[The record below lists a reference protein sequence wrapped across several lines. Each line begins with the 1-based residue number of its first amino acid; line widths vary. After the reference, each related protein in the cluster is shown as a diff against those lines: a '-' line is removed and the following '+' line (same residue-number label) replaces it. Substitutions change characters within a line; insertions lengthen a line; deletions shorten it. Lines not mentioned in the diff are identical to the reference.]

1 MIIGVLKEIKNQED
15 RVSVTPGGVKTLVK
29 QGNTVLVEKN
39 AGIGSGYTNEEY
51 IECGAKIKET
61 AEEVWL
67 NSNMVVK
74 VKEPLESEYKY
85 FRKDLIL
92 FTYLHLANEPA
103 LTKALVDSKC
113 VAIAYETVRGRDNSL
128 ALLTP
133 MSEIAGRMAVQNGSI
148 YLQKSHG
155 GKGVLIDGVP
165 GVAAGHIVILGAG
178 IVGTAALR
186 RAVGLGARVTILDVS
201 TARLRYLNEVFM
213 GKIETQY
220 SNEHNLTEVI
230 KTADLVIGAVLIPG
244 AKTPKLITEEM
255 IKQMPDGGVVVDVAI
270 DQGGCIE
277 TAHATSH
284 DNPIFVKHGIIHYAV
299 ANIPGAVPR
308 TSTQALTNETL
319 SYVSKIASL
328 GWKEA
333 LKNDKGLAQGANVI
347 DGYITYKGV
356 YDVFPEYNYKEIDDL
371 LK

>member
-1 MIIGVLKEIKNQED
+1 MIIGVPKEIKNQED
-15 RVSVTPGGVKTLVK
+15 RVAVTPGGVKALIK
-29 QGNTVLVEKN
+29 QGHTVLIQKN
-39 AGIGSGYTNEEY
+39 AGVGAGYSDEEY
-51 IECGAKIKET
+51 IAAGAQIK
-61 AEEVWL
+61 AKADEVW
-67 NSNMVVK
+67 NSANMVVK
-74 VKEPLESEYKY
+74 VKEPLESEYKF
-85 FRKDLIL
+85 FRDDLIL

-128 ALLTP
+128 PLLTP
-133 MSEIAGRMAVQNGSI
+133 MSEIAGRMAVQNGAV

-155 GKGVLIDGVP
+155 GKGMLIDGVP

-186 RAVGLGARVTILDVS
+186 RAVGLGARVTVLDVS

-213 GKIETQY
+213 GQIETQY
-220 SNEHNLTEVI
+220 SNEENLTAAI

-270 DQGGCIE
+270 DQGGCVQ

-284 DNPIFVKHGIIHYAV
+284 DEPVFVKHGVIHYAV
-299 ANIPGAVPR
+299 ANIPGAVPQ
-308 TSTQALTNETL
+308 TSTKALTNETL
-319 SYVSKIASL
+319 GYISRIAGM
-328 GWKEA
+328 GWKQA
-333 LKNDKGLAQGANVI
+333 LINDPGLAQGANVI
-347 DGYITYKGV
+347 KGNITFKGV
-356 YDVFPEYNYKEIDDL
+356 AEAFPEYKYVDIAEL